1 MTEEI
6 NTMNTH
12 QIIDEIDKYLDKAL
26 LKTSKITNKELIEF
40 IEEKWAQADD
50 EKYNIYSSLII
61 CGRMINEYAAIKDVE
76 NVRRWL
82 EMYGQHENSKKHPA
96 YIRNYFRGESFLKCG
111 AEEEA
116 LKYLKLCYE
125 ENPEYI
131 FTRGKECINLFC
143 KHTGIKSPVEE
154 TKSKKEYFEGYVS
167 LPVWEKFFGED
178 AEEIRY
184 DIGGDQPKYRPSRNH
199 KTGLKYVIDNQEA
212 ILNAILSE
220 LNNQYSDL
228 QDEYDYDDEEK
239 TDFMPDV
246 AKISEFAD
254 LISPVA
260 IHILSVHKD
269 GMPYV
274 GYEFSCSWDREHAL
288 GFMMF
293 QDEVVEMGGADCS
306 FMSWIAEKHLKG
318 CGEGM

>member
-1 MTEEI
+1 
-6 NTMNTH
+6 MNA
-12 QIIDEIDKYLDKAL
+12 QEIIDEIDTYLEKAL
-26 LKTSKITNKELIEF
+26 LKSSKITKEELIKF

-50 EKYNIYSSLII
+50 EKYTLYFSQII

-82 EMYGQHENSKKHPA
+82 EIFQQHENSKKHPE

-116 LKYLKLCYE
+116 LKYLKLCHD

-143 KHTGIKSPVEE
+143 KHTGIKLPEE
-154 TKSKKEYFEGYVS
+154 KSKGEKEYFTGQVS
-167 LPVWEKFFGED
+167 LPVWVKFFGDE
-178 AEEIRY
+178 AKEIHY
-184 DIGGDQPKYRPSRNH
+184 DVGGDEPKYRLSRNH
-199 KTGLKYVIDNQEA
+199 KNGLKYIIDNQEA
-212 ILNAILSE
+212 ILRAILNE

-228 QDEYDYDDEEK
+228 QNEYDYDDEEK
-239 TDFMPDV
+239 ADFMPDV
-246 AKISEFAD
+246 TKISDFAD
-254 LISPVA
+254 LLSPIA

-288 GFMMF
+288 GFMVF
-293 QDEVVEMGGADCS
+293 RDKVVEMGGADCS
-306 FMSWIAEKHLKG
+306 FLSWVAEKHLKSY
-318 CGEGM
+318 